1 MTVTIVEDSP
11 LRLAEYATVPIRFAV
26 AEVFDDRALALLA
39 RGGDAVATRVAT
51 PYPKDYDAHPGN
63 RPTDWPNRF
72 DVSAWTILAASVNGQ
87 RVGGAVVIHGDPQI
101 DLLRDCPDC
110 ALLWD
115 LRVEPEWRA
124 QGVGSALLHAVEDVA
139 RDRGMR
145 SISVETQQVNVP
157 ACRFYARHGFKLE
170 RVVPDAY
177 RDLPHE
183 LQLLW
188 RKTL

>member
-1 MTVTIVEDSP
+1 MTVTIVEDSL
-11 LRLAEYATVPIRFAV
+11 LRLAEYASVPIRFTV
-26 AEVFDDRALALLA
+26 DEVFDDRALAALA
-39 RGGDAVATRVAT
+39 HGGNGVATRVST

-72 DVSAWTILAASVNGQ
+72 DLSAWTMLAASENGQ
-87 RVGGAVVIHGDPQI
+87 RVGGAVVIYGDPQI
-101 DLLRDCPDC
+101 DLLRDYPAC

-115 LRVEPEWRA
+115 LRVAPERRA

-139 RDRGMR
+139 RDRGAR
-145 SISVETQQVNVP
+145 SIRVETQQINVP
-157 ACRFYARHGFKLE
+157 ACRFYARHGFRLE
-170 RVVPDAY
+170 RVVPGAY
-177 RDLPHE
+177 HDLPHE